1 MIRLENLTKSWN
13 QPDGA
18 PALDRITVDIR
29 PGRITGLVG
38 PDGAGKTT
46 LLRLMAGLLEPSE
59 GSVSVFGFDATAQ
72 TDRIKPLLGYMPQK
86 FGLYEDL
93 TVMENLQLYAKLR
106 GLPKSD
112 RAEKLADLLRFTSL
126 AGFADRLARR
136 LSGGMKQKLGLAC
149 ALITTPRLLL
159 LDEPGVGVDPI
170 SRREL
175 WRMVGELISDD
186 VAVIWSTAYLD
197 EAEKCDDVLLLNGGK
212 QLYFGPPSGL
222 IDPMRSRVIQIR
234 GIPERDRRKEL
245 TRFLQDESIRDG
257 VIQGGSVRLVLS
269 REALEKERY
278 GLSLTEPSEAVA
290 VNPSFEDGF
299 IDRLGGI
306 VQRSSPLAQ
315 GFHSIPK
322 SEKPPVVAEGLT
334 KRYGSFTAADRITFT
349 MEQGEILGLLG
360 PNGAG
365 KSTTFKMLCG
375 LLRPTEGA
383 GYISGWNLRKSSS
396 QARSRLGYMA
406 QKFSLYPDLSVRQ
419 NLDFYAGIYGL
430 RGRRHRIAV
439 DRMIS
444 LFDLGDYSGVSS
456 GLLPLGFKQRLS
468 LAAALMH
475 EPDVLFLDE
484 PTSGVDP
491 LTRREFWSHI
501 NALIE
506 KGVTILVTT
515 HFMDEAEYCD
525 RILLINN
532 GKMVAEGAPSALKA
546 RVRTADLPDPT
557 LEDAFV
563 RLVREKEEA

>member
-1 MIRLENLTKSWN
+1 M
-13 QPDGA
+13 
-18 PALDRITVDIR
+18 
-29 PGRITGLVG
+29 
-38 PDGAGKTT
+38 
-46 LLRLMAGLLEPSE
+46 
-59 GSVSVFGFDATAQ
+59 
-72 TDRIKPLLGYMPQK
+72 
-86 FGLYEDL
+86 
-93 TVMENLQLYAKLR
+93 
-106 GLPKSD
+106 
-112 RAEKLADLLRFTSL
+112 
-126 AGFADRLARR
+126 
-136 LSGGMKQKLGLAC
+136 
-149 ALITTPRLLL
+149 
-159 LDEPGVGVDPI
+159 
-170 SRREL
+170 
-175 WRMVGELISDD
+175 
-186 VAVIWSTAYLD
+186 
-197 EAEKCDDVLLLNGGK
+197 
-212 QLYFGPPSGL
+212 
-222 IDPMRSRVIQIR
+222 
-234 GIPERDRRKEL
+234 
-245 TRFLQDESIRDG
+245 
-257 VIQGGSVRLVLS
+257 
-269 REALEKERY
+269 
-278 GLSLTEPSEAVA
+278 
-290 VNPSFEDGF
+290 
-299 IDRLGGI
+299 
-306 VQRSSPLAQ
+306 
-315 GFHSIPK
+315 
-322 SEKPPVVAEGLT
+322 VAEGLT

-563 RLVREKEEA
+563 RLVREKEEV